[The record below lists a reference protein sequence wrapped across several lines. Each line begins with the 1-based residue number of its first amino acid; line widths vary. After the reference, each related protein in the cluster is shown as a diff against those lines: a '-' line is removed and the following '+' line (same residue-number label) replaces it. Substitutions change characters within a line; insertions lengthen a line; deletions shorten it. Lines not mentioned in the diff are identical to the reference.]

1 MAHKLVE
8 LKSSTTIRCI
18 PAAESK
24 SERMSSDHPPSR
36 SASAEYIAIEASRL
50 ARMATANEFPLL
62 AYLIEM
68 AVLEAWR
75 EANEPERGPPGTNGG
90 AMRSSV

>member
-1 MAHKLVE
+1 
-8 LKSSTTIRCI
+8 
-18 PAAESK
+18 
-24 SERMSSDHPPSR
+24 MSSEPPPSK

-50 ARMATANEFPLL
+50 ARMASANDFALL

-75 EANEPERGPPGTNGG
+75 EANESERGPHGTDGG
-90 AMRSSV
+90 TMRPRV